1 MNTLKIT
8 SLALLIALS
17 CSSFSAVAKDRKAKS
32 NREAAD
38 QNRVSPTPAEPAG
51 AAPTASPYAITTAEK
66 RIIHNYIEQS
76 AVSTPRGRSS
86 FKLPP
91 TIAPEVTRAD
101 MPPNWDKRLKRG
113 EVLPDV
119 VLQQSQPLPRELT
132 AKLPTG
138 PKGSTMVGVDGKV
151 LRLMAASHEI
161 LDVFDLSK

>member
-8 SLALLIALS
+8 SLALLIAFT

-51 AAPTASPYAITTAEK
+51 AAPAPSPYAITTPEK

-76 AVSTPRGRSS
+76 AVTSPRGRSS

-91 TIAPEVTRAD
+91 GVAPKVMRAD
-101 MPPNWDKRLKRG
+101 MPPNWEKRLKRG

-119 VLQQSQPLPRELT
+119 VLQESQPLPRELT
-132 AKLPTG
+132 ARLPTG
-138 PKGSTMVGVDGKV
+138 PKGSAMIGIEGKV
-151 LRLMAASHEI
+151 VRMMAATHEI
-161 LDVFDLSK
+161 LDVFDLTK